1 MNCQVHHVEVELSS
15 WDHLPDSV
23 RTVLHSILFLRSVG
37 KVSHPKQAQC
47 RPHASLCYA
56 KLSQFDPQV
65 ERAVDLVLR
74 QPAATLVL
82 SFYEKKPKTAGLYG
96 LLGAGEEVVY
106 FERFFLSF
114 KLDPALDLRR
124 EEVLLRKVIFRL
136 ASVGNVKLLPYSFR
150 GEHPLFEITL
160 QPPQQ
165 PPQPQAQA
173 QSQFDG
179 KPPPA
184 WFAGLFG

>member
-1 MNCQVHHVEVELSS
+1 MNCQVHQVEVELSS

-23 RTVLHSILFLRSVG
+23 RIVLHSILFLRSVG

-47 RPHASLCYA
+47 RPHTSLCYA

-65 ERAVDLVLR
+65 ERAVDLLLR
-74 QPAATLVL
+74 QPPADASTLVL
-82 SFYEKKPKTAGLYG
+82 SFYEKKPKTAGLYS
-96 LLGAGEEVVY
+96 LLGAGEEMVY
-106 FERFFLSF
+106 FERFFVSF
-114 KLDPALDLRR
+114 KLDPVLDLKR
-124 EEVLLRKVIFRL
+124 EEVLLRKVVFRL

-160 QPPQQ
+160 QPQPQQ
-165 PPQPQAQA
+165 QQLP
-173 QSQFDG
+173 QSQFED
-179 KPPPA
+179 KPPA